1 MLGACEMINIYD
13 GNNQI
18 VMIFDPDKSTPLY
31 SLAWLY
37 LNDNC
42 QLTRLYSATIAN
54 NLTDLY
60 AQLPYIQKGNCLSLG
75 EYRLKL

>member
-1 MLGACEMINIYD
+1 MINIYD
-13 GNNQI
+13 SSDKI
-18 VMIFDPDKSTPLY
+18 VLIFDPNKSTPYY

-37 LNDNC
+37 LNDKC

-60 AQLPYIQKGNCLSLG
+60 SQLPFLTKGNCLSLG

>member
-1 MLGACEMINIYD
+1 MKNIYN

-18 VMIFDPDKSTPLY
+18 VLIFDPDKSTPFY

-37 LNDNC
+37 LNDNR

-60 AQLPYIQKGNCLSLG
+60 SQLPYIKKGNCLSLG

>member
-1 MLGACEMINIYD
+1 MKNIYD

-18 VMIFDPDKSTPLY
+18 VLIFDPDKSTPYY

-37 LNDNC
+37 LNDKC
-42 QLTRLYSATIAN
+42 QLTRLYSATIAD
-54 NLTDLY
+54 NLNDLY
-60 AQLPYIQKGNCLSLG
+60 AQLPYIQRGSCLSLG